1 MTVEDNQCV
10 YKGKDSFLQLPT
22 SFGKSV
28 RYEVLLF
35 ACLTVNKVSW
45 VQDRVASCC
54 LVSLI
59 VRSLMIAKFMGQS

>member
-1 MTVEDNQCV
+1 MCT
-10 YKGKDSFLQLPT
+10 KARILFLQLPT

-45 VQDRVASCC
+45 VQDRELAVAL
-54 LVSLI
+54 LVS
-59 VRSLMIAKFMGQS
+59 SLDHL